1 MRVVPFIAP
10 DPGTRGGAG
19 TDAPFW
25 LAALAGRV
33 ANADPAL
40 PKYAQLRQALAAA
53 IDAGVWP
60 AGDSLPSEQDL
71 ARFTPFSLGT
81 VQRAIRALVDEG
93 RLRRLKGR
101 GTFVTEGRK
110 GIAQPFLHTVFI
122 DDATGGVLP
131 VFPTMRSRRRI
142 RERGPWSDLLGQHGA
157 NILRIE
163 RRLDIAGRFD
173 AFSRFFINAE
183 RYARFAAL
191 PDSQIATGNL
201 KLILAREHNLPTLEL
216 HQTLQLGA
224 VGDDV
229 AAELGVRPRS
239 TCATLAITVVTA
251 TEPVTTVYFHQIYF
265 PPNRATLRLP
275 TIVLRTGR

>member
-1 MRVVPFIAP
+1 MRVVPF
-10 DPGTRGGAG
+10 PGTDSAAPGGAG
-19 TDAPFW
+19 ADVPAW
-25 LAALAGRV
+25 VAGLADRV
-33 ANADPAL
+33 AGADPAL

-53 IDAGVWP
+53 IDAGIWP
-60 AGDSLPSEQDL
+60 GGASLPSEQDL

-142 RERGPWSDLLGQHGA
+142 RERGPWSELLGQHGT
-157 NILRIE
+157 NVLRIE

-173 AFSRFFINAE
+173 AFSRFFINADRFE
-183 RYARFAAL
+183 RFAAL
-191 PDSQIATGNL
+191 PDSRIATGNL
-201 KLILAREHNLPTLEL
+201 KLILAREHNLPTLEF
-216 HQTLQLGA
+216 HQTLQLGP
-224 VGDDV
+224 VPDDV
-229 AAELGVRPRS
+229 AAELGVRPRAV
-239 TCATLAITVVTA
+239 CATLSITVVTA
-251 TEPVTTVYFHQIYF
+251 TEPVETVYFHEIYL
-265 PPNRATLRLP
+265 PPNRARLRLP
-275 TIVLRTGR
+275 TIVLPTGR